1 MSYINHGRLL
11 AEHYAK
17 LTDAQNL
24 EVAISTPARFFVSSL
39 ICIGIRIG
47 FTQKMVNSFS
57 QEAHF
62 QKIQE
67 TPIGHK
73 IRYYNTQKSKP
84 NVRYL
89 IYKGVEIIDNEPYIR
104 LDYPNKNASQFISPT
119 IATHV
124 LRENQLPQQNIE
136 QQLIFLS
143 DFGLSINKSDV
154 EASSFSTDTNAC
166 IIGEKGT
173 LTNEVEALVR
183 THNFRNK
190 PPLPIKDLLGIG
202 TQTLLASSIVNET
215 EQELTSQKPAVVIYE
230 DLASVVKFRDAYTP
244 KIRIYLINREK
255 PTSRDYL
262 KKVNEFYNFR
272 SPDGEITSLSPE
284 PMAGVETLTFFGY

>member
-1 MSYINHGRLL
+1 MHHINHGRLL
-11 AEHYAK
+11 AAHCTK
-17 LTDAQNL
+17 LTDTQNL

-47 FTQKMVNSFS
+47 FAQKIVNSFS
-57 QEAHF
+57 KEAHF

-73 IRYYNTQKSKP
+73 IRYYNTRTNKP
-84 NVRYL
+84 TVRHL
-89 IYKGVEIIDNEPYIR
+89 IYSGVEIINNEPHIR
-104 LDYPNKNASQFISPT
+104 LVYPNKNSCEFISQR

-136 QQLIFLS
+136 QQLIFLR
-143 DFGLSINKSDV
+143 DFGLSINISDV
-154 EASSFSTDTNAC
+154 ESSSFSTDTNAC

-173 LTNEVEALVR
+173 LTNEVEAGVR
-183 THNFRNK
+183 THNFQNK

-202 TQTLLASSIVNET
+202 TQTLLASSMVNET
-215 EQELTSQKPAVVIYE
+215 EQELTTQEPTVVIYE
-230 DLASVVKFRDAYTP
+230 NLASVVKFRDAYTP

-255 PTSRDYL
+255 PTSRDYI

-272 SPDGEITSLSPE
+272 SPDGEIRNLSPK